1 MRIAVAVVALLLL
14 AACGEDDPVRPRATP
29 APVVA
34 TGRGVS
40 VELPVGWQAAPST
53 LTPHLDDPREVL
65 AVGTYPLRYREADC
79 AHVPTSALQDL
90 GPGDAFITLQER
102 GNGAS
107 SGFPPRPARFGPELG
122 GPSEASACAPD
133 ARFTDHWFTFSDGG
147 RRFHVE
153 VAFGPAASPT
163 VRAQAWAILDHL
175 RIDPS
180 VTPDWAFAG

>member
-1 MRIAVAVVALLLL
+1 
-14 AACGEDDPVRPRATP
+14 
-29 APVVA
+29 
-34 TGRGVS
+34 VS
-40 VELPVGWQAAPST
+40 VELPVGWEAAPST